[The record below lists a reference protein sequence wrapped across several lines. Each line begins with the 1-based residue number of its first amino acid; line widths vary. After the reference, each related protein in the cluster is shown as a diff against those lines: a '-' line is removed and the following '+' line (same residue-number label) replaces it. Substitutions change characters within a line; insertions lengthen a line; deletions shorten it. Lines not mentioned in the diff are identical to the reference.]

1 MSVLESM
8 AFAKPVVGGR
18 IGGIP
23 EQIRDKVD
31 GILFEPGNVQAL
43 ADVLDDLALNPQ
55 KAKEMGLNARQRLR
69 EKYSLCKHT
78 ESLLALY
85 QEILTEK

>member
-23 EQIRDKVD
+23 EQIRDNID

-43 ADVLDDLALNPQ
+43 ADVLDDLAVNPQ
-55 KAKEMGLNARQRLR
+55 KAREMGLNARQRLS
-69 EKYSLCKHT
+69 EKYSLHT
-78 ESLLALY
+78 HTASLLALY
-85 QEILTEK
+85 QEIISEK